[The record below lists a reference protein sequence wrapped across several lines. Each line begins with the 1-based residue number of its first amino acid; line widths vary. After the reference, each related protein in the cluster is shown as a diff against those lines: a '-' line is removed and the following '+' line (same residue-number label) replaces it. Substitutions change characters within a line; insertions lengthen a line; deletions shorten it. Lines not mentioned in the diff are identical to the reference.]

1 MAKAPVP
8 PLKSKT
14 PAAPA
19 KGGKP
24 MPPWLQKKTPP
35 GAKAAPAMPAF
46 KGGGKAKAC

>member
-1 MAKAPVP
+1 MAKSPFP
-8 PLKSKT
+8 PPKSKT

-24 MPPWLQKKTPP
+24 MPPWLQKKAPA
-35 GAKAAPAMPAF
+35 GAPAMPAF